1 MQDYRQKNIQMIRNC
16 KLILA
21 LQVLQLQKEKKKG
34 KKAKVVTS
42 FEFKKYPFYGF
53 QFHPEKAQYVWLAKI
68 KACHT
73 VEEIE
78 IAQYLANTFVNQAR
92 QSDHNFSSLDELNDQ
107 AIEIYQSVK
116 VTKIFSSA
124 FFFTRNYSCL
134 LYTSPSPRDRQKS
147 RMPSSA

>member
-92 QSDHNFSSLDELNDQ
+92 QSDHNFSS
-107 AIEIYQSVK
+107 
-116 VTKIFSSA
+116 
-124 FFFTRNYSCL
+124 CL
-134 LYTSPSPRDRQKS
+134 LYTSDAADEEDSVDLCGRRTIEKKKKRVKTERGQQKKVS
-147 RMPSSA
+147 VM